1 MKKNNATRKNIIFS
15 NTSSVYSEAFQ
26 HIQVNL
32 DFSFVDG
39 QKKIIAI
46 TSALPSEGKSTIL
59 ANLAFIY
66 AKKDFKV
73 LLIDMDLRKPTIH
86 RFFHEEKGLGLSD
99 YCTKQLKKEEII
111 KHTDLGIDF
120 ISSGTHAP
128 FPGKI
133 LESNSLLELIEE
145 VKNDYDYI
153 LIDTPPVLASSDA
166 ILISKFVK
174 QFLVVVSYGKTKK
187 SDFDELVRQFTN
199 NNIEI
204 LGVIFNKIKKNSK
217 DAYSYSYHYQYKEE
231 NKK

>member
-1 MKKNNATRKNIIFS
+1 MKKNNEIRKNIIFS

-59 ANLAFIY
+59 VNLAFIY

-86 RFFHEEKGLGLSD
+86 RFFHEEKGLGISD

-111 KHTDLGIDF
+111 
-120 ISSGTHAP
+120 
-128 FPGKI
+128 
-133 LESNSLLELIEE
+133 NR
-145 VKNDYDYI
+145 
-153 LIDTPPVLASSDA
+153 
-166 ILISKFVK
+166 
-174 QFLVVVSYGKTKK
+174 KK
-187 SDFDELVRQFTN
+187 V
-199 NNIEI
+199 
-204 LGVIFNKIKKNSK
+204 G
-217 DAYSYSYHYQYKEE
+217 
-231 NKK
+231 